1 MRITAV
7 SEEGGRALN
16 GFSARHWHGRVAGST
31 ISCRRVSAPTNMA
44 EGGRRHVGVR
54 NGKVPFR
61 SSVRNFLLAN
71 IGSLYL
77 SLKLKF

>member
-7 SEEGGRALN
+7 SEEGGPALN

-44 EGGRRHVGVR
+44 EGDMSVCGAE
-54 NGKVPFR
+54 KFR
-61 SSVRNFLLAN
+61 SAL
-71 IGSLYL
+71 
-77 SLKLKF
+77 